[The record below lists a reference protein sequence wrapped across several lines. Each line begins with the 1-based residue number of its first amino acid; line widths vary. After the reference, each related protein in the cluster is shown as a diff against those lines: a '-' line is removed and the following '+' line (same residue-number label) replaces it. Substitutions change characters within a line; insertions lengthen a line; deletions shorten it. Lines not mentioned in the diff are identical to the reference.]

1 MTVVTGALRTSTTD
15 VMEVHANLIP
25 TELLLHRICHR
36 ATLHLAALPDPHPL
50 HKVVKQTACRDIKHH
65 RSSLHQLF
73 HTFGLR
79 PAECKTISLTTRP
92 PNKEDIFLTR
102 IAPTREVSKEEDR
115 ADQVKLQ
122 VYSDGSGLDG
132 EAGAAT
138 VLFRGGQAFKML
150 RHYLGPLT

>member
-25 TELLLHRICHR
+25 TELLLHRIFHR
-36 ATLHLAALPDPHPL
+36 ATLCLAALPDPHPL
-50 HKVVKQTACRDIKHH
+50 HKVVKQTAHRDIKRH

-73 HTFGLR
+73 HTFSLR
-79 PAECKTISLTTRP
+79 PTECETISLATHP
-92 PNKEDIFLTR
+92 PNKEDVFMTQ
-102 IAPTREVSKEEDR
+102 IAPTREASKEEDQ

-132 EAGAAT
+132 EAGVAV
-138 VLFRGGQAFKML
+138 VLFRDGQVVK
-150 RHYLGPLT
+150 T